1 MRHFVFVFAALFVG
15 CGTQPQPESAQAAPA
30 AAITV
35 TSKSLEAIAHY
46 KKGEALL
53 DNIRFAEANEEFAAA
68 LRLDPGFALAQAAH
82 GGTTPGPDGLKELEA
97 AAEAA
102 KNLPEA
108 ERLLIDGM
116 LAVRRGEGGTA
127 IKAFRG
133 ITEAAPGDSRGHYLL
148 GGALQS
154 QQNFSEAFASLK
166 KATELNGNNGGAQN
180 MLGYV
185 ALRQGDTDGAIAAFN
200 EYVRILPQEPNPQ
213 DSLGEALLAAGRFK
227 EAEAAF
233 QKALDLSPQFWSAH
247 EGIAFTRFYAGDIS
261 GGRDAMMKAKAAATR
276 RIDKIQLD
284 LEMSAYAMAQNN
296 TAETLQILDGAA
308 KTADAQPG
316 DIAFVPVFRAQA
328 LLLANRAR
336 AALAPIA
343 EAIEGANSG
352 QFSAAL
358 SRNLRRQALRLR
370 AVAEA
375 QLGDSAAAQK
385 TSAALDQEA
394 ASRADDPDAQTSMHF
409 GRGLFAVAAGDLP
422 TARSHFKQC
431 SVEDEWCR
439 WEAVVTAEKA
449 GDKSGASALR
459 QDLLKLYRR
468 DPSHLIIRAR
478 LTQKGTN

>member
-1 MRHFVFVFAALFVG
+1 MEVHMRPLVFVFAALLVG

-68 LRLDPGFALAQAAH
+68 LRLDPGLALAQAGH
-82 GGTTPGPDGLKELEA
+82 GATTPGPEGLKELEA

-108 ERLLIDGM
+108 ERSLVNGM
-116 LAVRRGEGGTA
+116 LAVRRGEGGAA

-133 ITEAAPGDSRGHYLL
+133 ITEAVPGDSRGHYLL
-148 GGALQS
+148 GTALLN
-154 QQNFSEAFASLK
+154 QQNISEALASLK
-166 KATELNGNNGGAQN
+166 KATELNVNNGAAQN

-185 ALRQGDTDGAIAAFN
+185 ALRQGDTDRAIAAFK
-200 EYVRILPQEPNPQ
+200 EYVRVLPQEPNPQ

-247 EGIAFTRFYAGDIS
+247 EGIAFTRFHAGDIS

-284 LEMSAYAMAQNN
+284 LEMSAFAMAQNN
-296 TAETLQILDGAA
+296 TAEALQILDGAA
-308 KTADAQPG
+308 KTADAQLG
-316 DIAFVPVFRAQA
+316 EIAFVPVFRAQA

-343 EAIEGANSG
+343 EAIEGADSG
-352 QFSAAL
+352 QFSTAL

-370 AVAEA
+370 AVAETR
-375 QLGDSAAAQK
+375 LGDSAAAQK

-394 ASRADDPDAQTSMHF
+394 ASRADDPDAQTAMHF
-409 GRGLFAVAAGDLP
+409 GRGLLAVASRDLAA
-422 TARSHFKQC
+422 ARGHFDRC
-431 SVEDEWCR
+431 SREDEWCR
-439 WEAVVTAEKA
+439 WGGCNDRRE
-449 GDKSGASALR
+449 GRRQSGSDRYPSGSAQALS
-459 QDLLKLYRR
+459 
-468 DPSHLIIRAR
+468 P
-478 LTQKGTN
+478 